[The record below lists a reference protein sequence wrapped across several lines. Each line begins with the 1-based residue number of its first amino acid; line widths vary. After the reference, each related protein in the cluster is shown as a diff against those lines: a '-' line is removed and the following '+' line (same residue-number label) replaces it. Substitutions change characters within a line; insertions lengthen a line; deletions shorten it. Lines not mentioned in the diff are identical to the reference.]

1 MEKIEFKTEYFSNLL
16 QGKISILVDQLPE
29 DINNILTQT
38 EISDNFK
45 QDEIKQAR
53 NNMKEDKSSV
63 SEEIQLEEI
72 KRCNLDDI
80 ILAFANKLLDKGLK
94 LEQYQNQEI

>member
-1 MEKIEFKTEYFSNLL
+1 MIVEKIEFKTEYFSNLL

-29 DINNILTQT
+29 DIDNILTQT

-63 SEEIQLEEI
+63 SEEI
-72 KRCNLDDI
+72 N
-80 ILAFANKLLDKGLK
+80 
-94 LEQYQNQEI
+94 

>member
-29 DINNILTQT
+29 DIDNILTQT
-38 EISDNFK
+38 EISDNFT
-45 QDEIKQAR
+45 QDEIKQ
-53 NNMKEDKSSV
+53 DKSSV

-94 LEQYQNQEI
+94 PEQYQNQVI